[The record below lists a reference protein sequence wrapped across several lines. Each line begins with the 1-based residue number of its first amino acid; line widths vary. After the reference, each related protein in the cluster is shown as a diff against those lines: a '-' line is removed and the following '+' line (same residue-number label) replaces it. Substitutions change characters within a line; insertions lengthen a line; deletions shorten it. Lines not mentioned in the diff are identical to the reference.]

1 MSPYSANVVLSHI
14 NMSLGTTSSKFTRRV
29 FWGGSAAAA
38 VDAMAS
44 FLHQI
49 VYRAGGEGEA
59 RESAYNARLAPP
71 WAALSNATSA
81 PRRGAPAA
89 NVAPRRSHARPRP
102 LHGRLDHAM
111 RLVDRDEDV
120 VLPGGGSRGARRR
133 SAVRPGRSHAPWYT
147 HARQDARVRDCKD
160 ARRAGAPGALAGS
173 PQRRRSRARRCGKD

>member
-1 MSPYSANVVLSHI
+1 MSAYSANVVLSHI

-49 VYRAGGEGEA
+49 VYREGGRG
-59 RESAYNARLAPP
+59 RLASPP
-71 WAALSNATSA
+71 TTRASHLPGLLGNATSA

-120 VLPGGGSRGARRR
+120 VLPGGRSRGARRR
-133 SAVRPGRSHAPWYT
+133 SAVRPGRFHAPRYT